1 VYWTCEAAGAADAAG
16 TGVSAAEATTG
27 LGVGLV
33 TLGVGVDTLGE
44 GSADDAAADAEAGG
58 ATVRSLKQYRHL
70 MASSW
75 ISSAQYGH
83 FFTVSP
89 LGRGGTQG

>member
-1 VYWTCEAAGAADAAG
+1 M
-16 TGVSAAEATTG
+16 
-27 LGVGLV
+27 GLV
-33 TLGVGVDTLGE
+33 TLGVVTLGE
-44 GSADDAAADAEAGG
+44 GSVGDAEAPGDAAAPADAGG
-58 ATVRSLKQYRHL
+58 VTVRSLKQYRHL

-89 LGRGGTQG
+89 LGRCGP